1 MAWVCSGVHIEGYE
15 MKAEGAIPKGMYPVK
30 GVTVEDNEISGYG
43 NGVSISLA
51 DTDTVTGNQIKMKK
65 TSSIFQSGYL
75 CEGCQRNGDHRK
87 HGFGNCQ
94 CGNLY

>member
-43 NGVSISLA
+43 NGVSISSCRYGHSNRKP
-51 DTDTVTGNQIKMKK
+51 DKNEKNFC
-65 TSSIFQSGYL
+65 IFQSGVFMRRMP
-75 CEGCQRNGDHRK
+75 EER
-87 HGFGNCQ
+87 
-94 CGNLY
+94 

>member
-1 MAWVCSGVHIEGYE
+1 MGLQRCSYRRLRDEGR
-15 MKAEGAIPKGMYPVK
+15 GAIPKGMYPVK

-65 TSSIFQSGYL
+65 LLHIPIWVFMRRMP
-75 CEGCQRNGDHRK
+75 EER
-87 HGFGNCQ
+87 
-94 CGNLY
+94 